1 MEPRRRFWGLVWCV
15 CVRVLVCCALAHVVA
30 VALSVAMFVFV
41 VALAM
46 PRAQLPHACMRAA
59 RVHARRTRACAP
71 HALRTCDSDV
81 LADVDYYHCL
91 QIRQILAADKTEGK
105 KSFFFG

>member
-1 MEPRRRFWGLVWCV
+1 MEPRGRFWGLVWCV
-15 CVRVLVCCALAHVVA
+15 CMCVRVLVCCALAHVVA
-30 VALSVAMFVFV
+30 AALSVAMLVVV
-41 VALAM
+41 VALAV
-46 PRAQLPHACMRAA
+46 PRAQLPH
-59 RVHARRTRACAP
+59 TLRACTCNT
-71 HALRTCDSDV
+71 LRFRR